1 MSNQDEK
8 TTNSASGPVSEVES
22 DGLNTV
28 SKEEAE
34 RFREIILDLEVAKKK
49 EIEQRIFSESLVNG
63 LKSLTSSDSTS
74 SIFLN
79 LLESLK
85 DVLSFDTAMVL
96 KKDPFGVLYDTM
108 ITTDPIFDEAIW
120 KEGKVFKRL
129 MKGKPIVINSVG
141 KTDEWKN
148 RSDELKSL
156 ASSIL
161 YIPIISKEN
170 HVILSFLKKDSNFAN
185 SHKELALKLIPLVT
199 SALINTEK
207 NDLIKE
213 KSKATQALFKSL
225 PVGVLT
231 IIDEYGRISPGYS
244 NICDEIFERDD
255 IANKTIYEVLL
266 DKSNLSEEERSMMKS
281 TLEVSIGND
290 ELNFDIN
297 KDCLVHEVTVE
308 INNRIK
314 YIDCTWSYV
323 TDDNDDLSQVIL
335 VMKDVTIIK
344 NLEMNAKNKSKEL
357 EIFSQLLSS
366 EPEYLTPALMD
377 FQKMIND
384 LKGFSDNLDRENFGI
399 IKRIL
404 HTIKGNAR
412 TFTLD
417 MLSSTVHEIESSL
430 NFDDQNVSDIYDSSL
445 SLIEEVFED
454 YKKVA
459 KKLHLFDDANIDED
473 IDHLTVDLDDK
484 TKKSLD
490 TLYQEITSNKKNL
503 DEGVLSIIH
512 SLQMSRAQ
520 YLNKA
525 LKMSIKSLGDISVNL
540 DKEMPDVVFTGEQ
553 YPIFTKYKSI
563 LEDSFGHL
571 FRNSLDHGLETT
583 DVRLELGKSKNGRI
597 EINTKLKDDRVLLT
611 FKDDGKGLNVS
622 KIKEKGVAAN
632 CIDSN
637 CDDIQKISNLIFKPE
652 FSSRDEVTINS
663 GRGVGMD
670 AVVNFLKSIDSSIE
684 LIPLGEVNSEGFCK
698 FYFKMSFPKDIF
710 YFPVS

>member
-1 MSNQDEK
+1 MSDQDK
-8 TTNSASGPVSEVES
+8 NTNSASDTVSEVES
-22 DGLNTV
+22 
-28 SKEEAE
+28 EELTPE

-96 KKDPFGVLYDTM
+96 KKDSFGVLYNTI

-129 MKGKPIVINSVG
+129 MKGKPIVLNSVG

-148 RSDELKSL
+148 RSDEVKSY

-161 YIPIISKEN
+161 YIPIVSKEN
-170 HVILSFLKKDSNFAN
+170 HVILSFLKKDTNFAN

-199 SALINTEK
+199 SALVNTEK

-231 IIDEYGRISPGYS
+231 LTGEGHINPEYSK
-244 NICDEIFERDD
+244 ICDEIFERDD

-266 DKSNLSEEERSMMKS
+266 NNSTLSVEEQSMMRS
-281 TLEVSIGND
+281 TLELSIGFD
-290 ELNFDIN
+290 ELNFDVN
-297 KDCLVHEVTVE
+297 MSCLVQEITVE
-308 INNRIK
+308 VNNHTK
-314 YIDCTWSYV
+314 YIDLTWSCV
-323 TDDNDDLSQVIL
+323 TDDDENVTQVIL
-335 VMKDVTIIK
+335 VMKDVTILK
-344 NLEMNAKNKSKEL
+344 DLEMNAKNKSKEL
-357 EIFSQLLSS
+357 ELFSQLLSS

-377 FQKMIND
+377 FQKMISD

-417 MLSSTVHEIESSL
+417 MLSSTVHEVESSL
-430 NFDDQNVSDIYDSSL
+430 NFDDQNLSDIYDSSL

-484 TKKSLD
+484 AKQSLD
-490 TLYQEITSNKKNL
+490 TLYQDITSNKKNL

-583 DVRLELGKSKNGRI
+583 GVRLEVGKSKNGRI
-597 EINTKLKDDRVLLT
+597 EINTKLKDGRVLLT

-622 KIKEKGVAAN
+622 KIKEKGIAAN

-637 CDDIQKISNLIFKPE
+637 CNDVQEISNLIFKPE

-684 LIPLGEVNSEGFCK
+684 LIPSGEVNSKGFCE
-698 FYFKMSFPKDIF
+698 FYFEISLPKDIF
-710 YFPVS
+710 YFPIINGAES